1 MADVTGLN
9 KSFKKDRVL
18 LLLLSHSSLEGLTE
32 DQLQQKDLG
41 EVPQLPREE
50 SKHSKE
56 HRWDQYHEL
65 AAEFKLDRSI
75 L

>member
-1 MADVTGLN
+1 M
-9 KSFKKDRVL
+9 S
-18 LLLLSHSSLEGLTE
+18 LSSLTE

-50 SKHSKE
+50 SKQSKE
-56 HRWDQYHEL
+56 HRWDQYYEL

>member
-9 KSFKKDRVL
+9 KSFKKRWTPTFT
-18 LLLLSHSSLEGLTE
+18 LSHSSLTE
-32 DQLQQKDLG
+32 DQLEQKDLG

-50 SKHSKE
+50 SKQSKE
-56 HRWDQYHEL
+56 HRWDQYYEL